1 MTECNVTTRV
11 SKILT
16 QALNAD
22 PEDIKPTSKIVAD
35 LGAES
40 IDFLDVSF
48 RLEREFGIRIP
59 QGELFPENVFQADYD
74 ICVKDGKITPYGVD
88 KLEFAVPH
96 LELRDA
102 AGKLTFDGTIPGLM
116 DAFTVQSLINYI
128 HEKVKQ

>member
-1 MTECNVTTRV
+1 MTECNVTSRV

-40 IDFLDVSF
+40 IDFLDVTF
-48 RLEREFGIRIP
+48 RLEREFGLRIP
-59 QGELFPENVFQADYD
+59 QGELFPENVFQAEYD
-74 ICVKDGKITPYGVD
+74 ACMKDGKMTPYGIN
-88 KLEFAVPH
+88 KLQNAAPH
-96 LELRDA
+96 IALRDE
-102 AGKLTFDGTIPGLM
+102 AGRLTFDGTIPGLM
-116 DAFTVQSLINYI
+116 DAFTVQSLVNYI